1 MPAFCFGRFYIYF
14 EFYDYNK
21 SKDITKNIKIPIKT
35 LNNIIKVTEPIT
47 ANMIFFND
55 FFRPLFQIVMLFS
68 FTLFINKAPEL
79 IKWNHVNVEKI
90 NEKFI
95 KKANDIAK
103 IFIGIGVGA

>member
-1 MPAFCFGRFYIYF
+1 MPAFYFGRFYIYF
-14 EFYDYNK
+14 KFYDNK
-21 SKDITKNIKIPIKT
+21 SKDITKSIKMKIKI

-55 FFRPLFQIVMLFS
+55 FFRLLFQIVMLFS

-79 IKWNHVNVEKI
+79 IKRKPINVKKI

-95 KKANDIAK
+95 KKTKEIARV
-103 IFIGIGVGA
+103 FIGIGVGA